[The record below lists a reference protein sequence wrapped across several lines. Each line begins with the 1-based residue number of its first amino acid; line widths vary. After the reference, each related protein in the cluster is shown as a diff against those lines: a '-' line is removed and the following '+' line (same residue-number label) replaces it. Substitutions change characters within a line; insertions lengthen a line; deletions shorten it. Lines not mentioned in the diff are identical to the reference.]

1 MLVASKFNKTW
12 PSIVF
17 SKRGLSE
24 PAVILV
30 VMPMGMG
37 ETLHRSPR
45 NAEGFLIKRRAF
57 RPVPPDGGLLVE
69 L

>member
-1 MLVASKFNKTW
+1 MLAASKFNKTW

-24 PAVILV
+24 SAVIMV
-30 VMPMGMG
+30 VVATGMG

-45 NAEGFLIKRRAF
+45 NAESSN
-57 RPVPPDGGLLVE
+57 
-69 L
+69 